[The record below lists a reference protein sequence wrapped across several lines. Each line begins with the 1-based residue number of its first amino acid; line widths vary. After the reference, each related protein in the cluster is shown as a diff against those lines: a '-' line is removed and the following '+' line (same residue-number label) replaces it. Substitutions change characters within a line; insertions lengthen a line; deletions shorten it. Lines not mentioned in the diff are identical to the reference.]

1 MESTYPLEAIV
12 LDRTYH
18 REYDSR
24 ISIFSRERGRQELV
38 VRGTRRP
45 KSKLAGHIEPMSLVD
60 LLVVK
65 GKQYDYA
72 GSAVGRDSFTGIK
85 NDLDRIRQGARI
97 IRFFRRVVERDE
109 PDARLYDLLHSSLRE
124 LDRSGDSAAGQETQG
139 LAFVLRFLSLSGYRP
154 QLERCIGCDCG
165 LESRAAYF
173 AYADGGLVCV
183 DCGKG
188 KKEKLVISPENI
200 SFMHRVL
207 SMDAP
212 SMPEALKIQE
222 LKHVLDIYVRYC
234 FACEY

>member
-97 IRFFRRVVERDE
+97 IRFFRRAVERDE
-109 PDARLYDLLHSSLRE
+109 PDARLFELLHSSLKS
-124 LDRSGDSAAGQETQG
+124 LDRCKEVMAEKEEQG
-139 LAFVLRFLSLSGYRP
+139 LAFALRFLALSGYQP
-154 QLERCIGCDCG
+154 QLERCLACDCG
-165 LESRAAYF
+165 LEKKAAYF
-173 AYADGGLVCV
+173 AYADGGLICA
-183 DCGKG
+183 DCGKE
-188 KKEKLVISPENI
+188 KKEKLIISPENI
-200 SFMHRVL
+200 GFMRQILTGNDLEIPKAV
-207 SMDAP
+207 
-212 SMPEALKIQE
+212 KIDE

-234 FACEY
+234 LACEY